1 MKPIAILCAAQA
13 SVATFTNYY
22 HEIWDIPSILS
33 FGTLIISAGYLIVNF
48 IRK

>member
-1 MKPIAILCAAQA
+1 MKPLAILFAAQA
-13 SVATFTNYY
+13 SAVAFTNYY
-22 HEIWDIPSILS
+22 HEIWDIPSIVS

>member
-13 SVATFTNYY
+13 SAAALTNYY
-22 HEIWDIPSILS
+22 HEIWDIPSIMS

-48 IRK
+48 VRK